1 MKTIMENT
9 TKSIAKNATVLMG
22 SQGIMWLL
30 TLALT
35 IVLPRYLG
43 AVGVGKLHFASSV
56 WLMIGVITAFGTD
69 ILLTKEI
76 ARQPDKTPALFGS
89 AMVVQFGLFIGGY
102 ILTILALW
110 FFDYPIDT
118 IYVVALV
125 GVASLVRQ
133 FIAVSQAVLQGL
145 ERMKIFSLGEIIGNA
160 LYTALGII
168 LLLSGWDIYA
178 IAILMIV
185 SAVINLA
192 IQLSFL
198 GRLYKLQLNFAR
210 SSAYRL
216 LQSGWPYLLS
226 SFFLVAYMQID
237 IIIISVLVDERAI
250 GWYGAADRLF
260 GTLLFIPSVY
270 ITAAFPALSRMFVN
284 DKSALQR
291 LISKS
296 FDILFLLSVPIGLG
310 LTIIANPL
318 VVLIYGQ
325 EFVNSG
331 PILAVFGIVLVLT
344 YQNILIGRFLISMDR
359 QNPWTVVMAIATVA
373 TILLDIVLI
382 PWCQARFGNGAMG
395 GALAFVIT
403 ELGMMIAGLMLL
415 PRGSLT
421 RTNLWVAARVILA
434 GLVMMAA
441 AWQFEHLFI
450 GIPILVGAVTYI
462 GCVLLLRIV
471 PKADFELLQSLLLQ
485 MQQKLLR
492 RPQTEIVNG

>member
-1 MKTIMENT
+1 MGNT
-9 TKSIAKNATVLMG
+9 TKSIAKNATVLFG

-43 AVGVGKLHFASSV
+43 AVGVGKLHFASSI

-89 AMVVQFGLFIGGY
+89 AMVAQFSLFIMGY
-102 ILTILALW
+102 ALTILALW
-110 FFDYPIDT
+110 LFDYPTDT

-125 GVASLVRQ
+125 GLASLIRQ
-133 FIAVSQAVLQGL
+133 FIGVTQAVLQGL
-145 ERMKIFSLGEIIGNA
+145 EKMEFFSLGEIISNA

-168 LLLSGWDIYA
+168 LLFSGWDIYA
-178 IAILMIV
+178 IAILMIAC
-185 SAVINLA
+185 AVVNLL
-192 IQLSFL
+192 IQLFFL
-198 GRLYKLQLNFAR
+198 GRLYKLRLNFAWG
-210 SSAYRL
+210 SAYRL

-237 IIIISVLVDERAI
+237 IIVISALVDERAI

-260 GTLLFIPSVY
+260 STLMFIPSIY
-270 ITAAFPALSRMFVN
+270 ITAAFPTLSRMFVN
-284 DKSALQR
+284 DKSGLQR

-296 FDILFLLSVPIGLG
+296 FDMLFLVSVPIGFG

-318 VVLIYGQ
+318 VVLIFGE

-331 PILAVFGIVLVLT
+331 PILAVFGIVIVLT

-359 QNPWTVVMAIATVA
+359 QNLWTMVMAVATVV
-373 TILLDIVLI
+373 TIGLDFVLI
-382 PWCQARFGNGAMG
+382 PWCQAMFGNGAIG
-395 GALAFVIT
+395 GALSFVIT
-403 ELGMMIAGLMLL
+403 ELGMMIAGFILL

-421 RTNLWVAARVILA
+421 RTNLWLAMRVLLA
-434 GLVMMAA
+434 GLIMMAVT
-441 AWQFEHLFI
+441 WQFQHFFI
-450 GIPILVGAVTYI
+450 AIPILVGAVTYI
-462 GCVLLLRIV
+462 SCVLLLRIV
-471 PKADFELLQSLLLQ
+471 PKTDFELLQSLVHQL
-485 MQQKLLR
+485 QQKLR
-492 RPQTEIVNG
+492 RPQAEIVNS